1 MDPLQASPLVKEVVE
16 AAKKLPPFPE
26 VVWKV
31 MPLIKRMAPVK
42 EIEAVIKYDQAITAK
57 VLALSQTAYFS
68 RRRDIETLQ
77 DAIVALGD
85 QQLISVIMTACSARY
100 YANDA
105 TGYDLREGELW
116 EHSVASALM
125 SEIVG
130 QRLGLEKA
138 LTAYTAAL
146 LHDIGK
152 TVLNFFIESYFDDIF
167 SLVQDKKMRFIDA
180 EREIL
185 GIDHQQLG
193 SLIAQQ
199 WQFPPQVVTAIRYH
213 HNPKRATEGRD
224 LAGLMYV
231 VNRMVSAV
239 GIGAG
244 VDGFQQPNE
253 DEMFDELGVTHR
265 MVDEFLMELIEA
277 LARTRQFLSN

>member
-1 MDPLQASPLVKEVVE
+1 MEPLQTSPLLKEVVE

-68 RRRDIETLQ
+68 RRRNIETLH

-100 YANDA
+100 YATDTA
-105 TGYDLREGELW
+105 GYDLREGELW

-152 TVLNFFIESYFDDIF
+152 TVLNFYIESYFDDIF
-167 SLVQDKKMRFIDA
+167 ALVQDKKMRFIDA

-199 WQFPPQVVTAIRYH
+199 WRFPPQVVTAIRYH
-213 HNPKRATEGRD
+213 HNPKNATEDRD

-231 VNRMVSAV
+231 VNRMVSAI

-253 DEMFDELGVTHR
+253 DEMFVELGVTHR
-265 MVDEFLMELIEA
+265 MVDEFLMDLIEA